1 MPAPSAF
8 APLRHPAFRLL
19 WCASL
24 ASNIGLWIQNT
35 AAGWLMTSLAPS
47 PAMVSM
53 VQAASMLPVF
63 LLALPSG
70 ALADIMERRAYLL
83 LTQIWLFAAA
93 VLLVVT
99 ELSGGLGA
107 WSLLGFTFLLGC
119 GMAMSFPGWA
129 ATTPELV
136 PREDLVGAIALNGI
150 NFNIARALGPAV
162 GGLIVASFGVGTAF
176 ALNALCITA
185 LAVAL
190 LFWKRTAP
198 RPALPPESFFSA
210 IRVGM
215 RFVSATPA
223 VKAAI
228 LRAMVFFLFGAAVW
242 GLMPLLVRQE
252 LGLGAE
258 AFGLM
263 LGCMG
268 AGAVFAG
275 FIMPRF
281 RARYGRGAIVLRAS
295 IISSGA
301 MALLGLA
308 APLGLGWPAAALGI
322 FVYGMCWLAGASTLQ
337 AAASLAAPNWVRA
350 RALGIYQMSFF
361 GAMAA
366 GSVCAGWLG
375 SHMGVPGALCLFA
388 VLGAG
393 SALLVRHHG
402 LDAESSDTRPE
413 HTARHIRPEP
423 AAAELRDLLHA
434 DQGRVLE
441 TVRYSITPADR
452 MAFLSHMEEVRRV
465 RMRAGA
471 TLWRL
476 YENVAHPERFV
487 ELWVT
492 GSWTEHLREERRM
505 TEADKA
511 IVAKAAAFDRG
522 EPGAEAARYINL
534 M

>member
-19 WCASL
+19 WVASL

-70 ALADIMERRAYLL
+70 ALADIMERRSYLL
-83 LTQIWLFAAA
+83 LTQAWLFVSAT
-93 VLLVVT
+93 LLVVV

-107 WSLLGFTFLLGC
+107 WSLLAFTFLLGC

-150 NFNIARALGPAV
+150 NFNIARALGPAA
-162 GGLIVASFGVGTAF
+162 GGLIVASFGVGVAF
-176 ALNALCITA
+176 AINAVCIAA

-190 LFWKRTAP
+190 VFWKREAP
-198 RPALPPESFFSA
+198 RASLPPESFLSA
-210 IRVGM
+210 IAVGL
-215 RFVSATPA
+215 RFVRNTPA

-252 LGLGAE
+252 LQLGAE

-268 AGAVFAG
+268 AGAVFSG

-295 IISSGA
+295 LISSGA
-301 MALLGLA
+301 MAVMGLA
-308 APLGLGWPAAALGI
+308 APLGIGWPAVAVGI
-322 FVYGMCWLAGASTLQ
+322 FLYGMCWLAGASTLQ
-337 AAASLAAPNWVRA
+337 AAASLAAPGWVRA

-366 GSVCAGWLG
+366 GSVFAGWLG
-375 SHMGVPGALCLFA
+375 SQIGVPGALCLFA
-388 VLGAG
+388 GLGAA
-393 SALLVRHHG
+393 SALLVKRFG
-402 LDAESSDTRPE
+402 LDADTTDSKPAE
-413 HTARHIRPEP
+413 QLRHIRPEP
-423 AAAELRDLLHA
+423 AAAELRELLHGES
-434 DQGRVLE
+434 GRVLE
-441 TVRYSITPADR
+441 SVRYTIEPEGRA
-452 MAFLSHMEEVRRV
+452 AFLLHMEQVRGV

-471 TLWRL
+471 KLWRL

-487 ELWVT
+487 EMWVT
-492 GSWTEHLREERRM
+492 ASWTEHLREERRM
-505 TEADKA
+505 TETDKA
-511 IVAKAAAFDRG
+511 IVAKAAQFAT
-522 EPGAEAARYINL
+522 GAEASRYINL